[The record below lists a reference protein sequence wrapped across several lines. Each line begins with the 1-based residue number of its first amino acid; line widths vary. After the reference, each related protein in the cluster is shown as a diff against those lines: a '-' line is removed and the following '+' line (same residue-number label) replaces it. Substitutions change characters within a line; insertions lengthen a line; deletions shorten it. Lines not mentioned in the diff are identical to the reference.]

1 MNCNSENILTCKIC
15 GYKSKQLH
23 QHLKLTHSISSAEYR
38 TMFGADEIMQLGWN
52 SISEKHTIDVKQ
64 SAAVKDAYKRI
75 SDRVDSADLY
85 CKEELRDI
93 LLHDE
98 RWKKYTGKT
107 KYRSMIKD
115 DVKMYK
121 SILVYTQFVQQR
133 LTLEEKMKLIV
144 YYNYDSE
151 SAKCECGRKLT
162 FGKFCRK
169 CSSPKRTWVGRT
181 HSAETRLKQRLSTIS
196 YLESLHGQLAPR
208 YNKSSISIIEQYGKE
223 HGYNF
228 QHAENGGEYHIGEL
242 GYWVDGYDKEKNVVI
257 EIDESYHFQNDG
269 SLTKRDIQRQSEIE
283 KHLNCK
289 FVRIRYENK

>member
-38 TMFGADEIMQLGWN
+38 TMFGAD
-52 SISEKHTIDVKQ
+52 
-64 SAAVKDAYKRI
+64 
-75 SDRVDSADLY
+75 
-85 CKEELRDI
+85 
-93 LLHDE
+93 
-98 RWKKYTGKT
+98 
-107 KYRSMIKD
+107 
-115 DVKMYK
+115 
-121 SILVYTQFVQQR
+121 
-133 LTLEEKMKLIV
+133 
-144 YYNYDSE
+144 
-151 SAKCECGRKLT
+151 
-162 FGKFCRK
+162 
-169 CSSPKRTWVGRT
+169 
-181 HSAETRLKQRLSTIS
+181 ETRLKQRLSTIS